1 MSLLYLM
8 EITNPQGET
17 TQGLPPSV
25 MESEWYASLSAACV
39 NKGVVTSTFIS
50 TTLRFDN
57 QTEYTAWVEQY
68 KLTDRTLLDD
78 IRVWS
83 EAHGLS
89 HRYEVYTD
97 DDTVVTPLKIISL
110 D

>member
-1 MSLLYLM
+1 MSLIYLM
-8 EITNPQGET
+8 EITNLQGGI

-25 MESEWYASLSAACV
+25 MESEWYTTFSAAIQS
-39 NKGVVTSTFIS
+39 KGTVDYSSIS

-57 QTEYTAWVEQY
+57 YSEYTSWVEQY

-78 IRVWS
+78 IRVWH

-89 HRYEVYTD
+89 HKYEVYTD